1 VSGAT
6 GRPERP
12 PLHYPDIPFHAIL
25 QRSADA
31 EPERVVLHDGPR
43 QYTLRELDG
52 ITNATTGALIGLGV
66 QPGDRVALAAPNR
79 ADWVT
84 SQLAIAQAGAAA
96 VLPNPSWRSELAH
109 AFEITRPQ
117 AVIADAGTAAALD
130 RQPGP
135 ALRICLDDDRPA
147 GWLSLPELIAA
158 QPGTRPRPV
167 LDAWA
172 DVDVALPFSSGT
184 TGLPKAVRHTHR
196 SLLAAVTQWKSAST
210 IGREDRLQL
219 FLPLFHIYG
228 LITIA
233 CGYWAAAPT
242 TLFPRFDVDGVLG
255 AIERERTTIGFGVA
269 PVAVAFAS
277 HPRLEQY
284 DLSSIRYFLWGA
296 SPMIPDVARTVTRRS
311 GIRWAAAYGTTEGPV
326 LHVNPVR
333 DPDRCRLDSPGL
345 PVSDLT
351 VRVVDVEARTPV
363 SPGEAG
369 EILVRSPSTMAG
381 YLPEAETAG
390 AFEDGWF
397 RTGDIGTSDE
407 AGWLTLTDR
416 LKEMMKVNGFPV
428 SPAEVESVLFAHQ
441 AVADCAVYGV
451 PDARTGEAPVA
462 AVRLADGAAAD
473 EAELVAWVA
482 GRLARYKH
490 LAAVVF
496 VTEIPRTQSG
506 KVLRRELRRRHPGP
520 PPAC

>member
-1 VSGAT
+1 MF
-6 GRPERP
+6 P
-12 PLHYPDIPFHAIL
+12 PKSDWI
-25 QRSADA
+25 DA
-31 EPERVVLHDGPR
+31 
-43 QYTLRELDG
+43 
-52 ITNATTGALIGLGV
+52 
-66 QPGDRVALAAPNR
+66 
-79 ADWVT
+79 
-84 SQLAIAQAGAAA
+84 
-96 VLPNPSWRSELAH
+96 
-109 AFEITRPQ
+109 
-117 AVIADAGTAAALD
+117 
-130 RQPGP
+130 
-135 ALRICLDDDRPA
+135 
-147 GWLSLPELIAA
+147 
-158 QPGTRPRPV
+158 
-167 LDAWA
+167 
-172 DVDVALPFSSGT
+172 
-184 TGLPKAVRHTHR
+184 PK
-196 SLLAAVTQWKSAST
+196 
-210 IGREDRLQL
+210 
-219 FLPLFHIYG
+219 F
-228 LITIA
+228 
-233 CGYWAAAPT
+233 PT
-242 TLFPRFDVDGVLG
+242 T
-255 AIERERTTIGFGVA
+255 ERERTTIGFGVA

-311 GIRWAAAYGTTEGPV
+311 GIRWAAAYGTTEVPV
-326 LHVNPVR
+326 LHVN
-333 DPDRCRLDSPGL
+333 PDRCRLDSPGL

-506 KVLRRELRRRHPGP
+506 KVLRRTLRDEWA
-520 PPAC
+520 PAFATARPN